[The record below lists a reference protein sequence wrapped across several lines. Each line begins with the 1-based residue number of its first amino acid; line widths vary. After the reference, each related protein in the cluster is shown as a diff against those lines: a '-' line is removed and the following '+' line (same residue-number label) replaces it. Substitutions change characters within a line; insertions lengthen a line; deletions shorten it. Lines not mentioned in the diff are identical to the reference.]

1 MTSQRST
8 VEGGILTSSR
18 ELGEQELLLN
28 YLHQVGGLIVLSV
41 LHIRGRLDRDQ
52 LRDALDW
59 LQAQQPI
66 LQAHV
71 RYGRIAFR
79 SLPPFVY
86 SHPSFV
92 TQGTA
97 RIPLAVVDDPNPQA
111 WRQVMA
117 RELRT
122 PLKRR
127 LNPRLRFTIVRSSS
141 DPELSHVVLCADHA
155 IIDAHSANLLSRQL
169 LEYLANP
176 AEARRRAA
184 TSLGLPPPLETLLPV
199 KTDSGA
205 RGYEPAIRLPK
216 RPNRHARLETRV
228 LSWRLGPDEAGR
240 LKSGI
245 KTNRTTLHGAITA
258 AFLLAIRQ
266 RYGLEIMSV
275 LTTVDLRRMIKPA
288 LPDETCGCYI
298 DIVRTTNP
306 IGTDFWKTA
315 GEVSFR
321 LIRTLAKDHG
331 PASILK
337 LFDWEVYRKEIAGMA
352 TRHRRID
359 GLAVTTA
366 GESGLSK
373 RYGAYELE
381 DVTMAVS
388 LDLFGPSLFV
398 IGIERDDGIDLSIGY
413 SASAISDEEVT
424 GLAKAAIDL
433 LVRTD

>member
-1 MTSQRST
+1 MTEVT
-8 VEGGILTSSR
+8 LSR

-28 YLHQVGGLIVLSV
+28 YLHQIAGLIVLSV
-41 LHIRGRLDRDQ
+41 LHIRGPLDQNQ
-52 LRDALDW
+52 LRGALDW
-59 LQAQQPI
+59 LQSQQPI

-79 SLPPFVY
+79 GLPPFVI

-92 TQGTA
+92 TEGTA
-97 RIPLAVVDDPNPQA
+97 SIPLTVIDDPNPEA
-111 WRQVMA
+111 WRKVMA

-127 LNPRLRFTIVRSSS
+127 KYPRLRFTLVRSSA
-141 DPELSHVVLCADHA
+141 DPDLSHVVLCADHA
-155 IIDAHSANLLSRQL
+155 IIDAQSANLLSRQL
-169 LEYLANP
+169 LEYLADP
-176 AEARRRAA
+176 EEARRRVP
-184 TSLGLPPPLETLLPV
+184 TSVGLPPPLEALLPA
-199 KTDSGA
+199 KSDSGT

-216 RPNRHARLETRV
+216 RPNRHAKLETRV
-228 LSWRLGPDEAGR
+228 LSRRLGPDKAGR

-266 RYGLEIMSV
+266 RYGLESMSV
-275 LTTVDLRRMIKPA
+275 LTTLDLRRMIKPA
-288 LPDETCGCYI
+288 LPDETFGCYI

-306 IGTDFWKTA
+306 IGSDFWKTA

-321 LIRTLAKDHG
+321 LIKTLARDHG

-337 LFDWEVYRKEIAGMA
+337 LFDWEVYRKELPGLAA
-352 TRHRRID
+352 RHRRID

-366 GESGLSK
+366 GESGL
-373 RYGAYELE
+373 RRHYGAYELE

-398 IGIERDDGIDLSIGY
+398 IGIEREEGIDLSVGY
-413 SASAISDEEVT
+413 SASAISDDEIRELT
-424 GLAKAAIDL
+424 ESAISILDQFSSAPAEGAA
-433 LVRTD
+433 